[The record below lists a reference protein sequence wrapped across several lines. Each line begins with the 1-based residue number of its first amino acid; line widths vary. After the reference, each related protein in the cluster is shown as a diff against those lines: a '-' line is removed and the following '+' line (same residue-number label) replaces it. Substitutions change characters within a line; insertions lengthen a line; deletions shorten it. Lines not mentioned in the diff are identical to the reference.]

1 VNESPTLMDRIAERL
16 DGFTPRERMLL
27 GIMAGIFAVGI
38 SAIVVY
44 TMTGTLR
51 TLSADNNEKREALSN
66 LLAERDTYAQARA
79 ESDALQAQLD
89 ENPLRL
95 SSFIEARATRLGIR
109 SPSEYVDRQ
118 EPRDDGIVELQTTAE
133 FPGIELGDLDALLR
147 EFVGTEEL
155 VFVQEIAVQPARGR
169 GNDGH
174 QVEVTLVTYQRGG
187 GDR

>member
-1 VNESPTLMDRIAERL
+1 MNETPTLMSRIAERL
-16 DGFTPRERMLL
+16 EGFTPRERVLL
-27 GIMAGIFAVGI
+27 GAMAAILSVGLF
-38 SAIVVY
+38 AIVVY

-51 TLSADNNEKREALSN
+51 TLQSDNDERRDALTN
-66 LLAERDTYAQARA
+66 LLSQRDTYAQARA

-147 EFVGTEEL
+147 EFVATDQL
-155 VFVQEIAVQPARGR
+155 VFVQEISVQPARGR
-169 GNDGH
+169 GNEGH

-187 GDR
+187 GER